1 MRKPSNLYELVE
13 LSHDLPESRLSNA
26 DISPTKISERTWNYW
41 HIAALWVGMS
51 VCVPTYMLAASMIS
65 AGMNWWQSLFVIFL
79 GNFIVLI
86 PLVINAHAGTKY
98 GIPFPVYVRS
108 SFGTMGA
115 HIPSILRSLVACGW
129 FGIQTWIGGMAIHA
143 IISILWESWQTLGG
157 SWSFMGYGLPHYTS
171 FMLFWLINMYFV
183 WAGTDS
189 IKWLETLAA
198 PFLLVMG
205 ILLLVWAALKVGG
218 IGTILDKSNDLIQSR
233 ESLSFWGFI
242 FTLFIPWLTA
252 MVGYWAT
259 LSLNIPDF
267 SRYVKSQKDQ
277 LLGQTI
283 GILTAMPLYAFIGI
297 AVTSATLILYGEA
310 IWDPVKLLTKLTGE
324 YNSPLLGILAMFALA
339 VATLSTNIAANIVS
353 AANSF
358 SNLNPQKISF
368 RMGGLIAGCMGILIM
383 PWKLLDMYLTWLI
396 TYSGLL
402 GAVGGVIL
410 CDYVFIRKGNL
421 NLEDLYQEKGEYA
434 YKNGLN
440 RKALIALVAGILVAL
455 MGKVFAGLEFLFNGA
470 WFSAAIVS
478 FMVYYFLMRSNIDK
492 VTNDK

>member
-1 MRKPSNLYELVE
+1 MIFRIAGSVMPIIA
-13 LSHDLPESRLSNA
+13 P
-26 DISPTKISERTWNYW
+26 IKIRDRTWNYW
-41 HIAALWVGMS
+41 HVAALWVGMS
-51 VCVPTYMLAASMIS
+51 VCIPTYMLAASMIS
-65 AGMNWWQSLFVIFL
+65 AGMNWWQSLFTIFL
-79 GNFIVLI
+79 GNLIVLI
-86 PLVINAHAGTKY
+86 PLVLNAHAGTKY

-108 SFGTMGA
+108 SFGILGA

-129 FGIQTWIGGMAIHA
+129 FGIQTWIGGMAIHS
-143 IISILWESWQTLGG
+143 IIGILWDNWQFFGG
-157 SWSFMGYGLPHYTS
+157 SWTWMGYGLPHYTS
-171 FMLFWLINMYFV
+171 FLFFWLINMYFV

-189 IKWLETLAA
+189 IKWLETVAA

-205 ILLLVWAALKVGG
+205 IFLLVWAVMKVGG
-218 IGTILDKSNDLIQSR
+218 LGTILTKSNDLVQNR
-233 ESLSFWGFI
+233 ETLSFSGFI

-277 LLGQTI
+277 FKGQSI
-283 GILTAMPLYAFIGI
+283 GILITMPLYAFIGF

-310 IWDPVKLLTKLTGE
+310 IWDPVKLLSRLTEE
-324 YNSPLLGILAMFALA
+324 YNSPLLGIFAMFVLA

-353 AANSF
+353 PANSF
-358 SNLNPQKISF
+358 SNVNPRKISF
-368 RMGGLIAGCMGILIM
+368 RLGGLIAGGIGILIM

-410 CDYVFIRKGNL
+410 CDYVFIRKGKL
-421 NLEDLYQEKGEYA
+421 NLHDLYQEKGEYT

-440 RKALIALVAGILVAL
+440 PKALIALVAGILVAL
-455 MGKVFAGLEFLFNGA
+455 MGKVITGLEFLFNGA

-478 FMVYYFLMRSNIDK
+478 FMVYYFLMRDYSAKVSAVNKMPFSN
-492 VTNDK
+492 